1 MNMWKTVSARIR
13 GADVELQAMGEDTDG
28 MVESTSKLQDLI
40 KGMTGFDILESDG
53 KTFKNIYDI
62 MIGIGEAWDSLDD
75 IQQASLL
82 EKLAGKNQSNAL
94 AAALSNIDILKKSY
108 QEAMNSEGSAMKEQS
123 KYEQSVQYSIDQ
135 TKAKLEELSNDLIS
149 SDFLKGL
156 IDAGGTLI
164 DILDALID
172 KFGILST
179 VGVGAGLFKVFN
191 KENLDLLLNWSLHT
205 QGRNENGVAYKCVLL
220 RFKKESKVVMTFE
233 YCIQ

>member
-1 MNMWKTVSARIR
+1 
-13 GADVELQAMGEDTDG
+13 MGEDTDG
-28 MVESTSKLQDLI
+28 MVKSTSKLRDLI

-53 KTFKNIYDI
+53 KTFKDIYDI
-62 MIGIGEAWDSLDD
+62 VLGIGEAWNGLDD

-94 AAALSNIDILKKSY
+94 AAALSNIDVLKKSY

-220 RFKKESKVVMTFE
+220 RFKKESKVVMTFG
-233 YCIQ
+233 YYIQQENII

>member
-1 MNMWKTVSARIR
+1 
-13 GADVELQAMGEDTDG
+13 
-28 MVESTSKLQDLI
+28 
-40 KGMTGFDILESDG
+40 
-53 KTFKNIYDI
+53 
-62 MIGIGEAWDSLDD
+62 
-75 IQQASLL
+75 
-82 EKLAGKNQSNAL
+82 
-94 AAALSNIDILKKSY
+94 
-108 QEAMNSEGSAMKEQS
+108 MNSEGSAMKEQS

-164 DILDALID
+164 DILDTLID

-179 VGVGAGLFKVFN
+179 VAVGAGLSKVFN

>member
-1 MNMWKTVSARIR
+1 
-13 GADVELQAMGEDTDG
+13 
-28 MVESTSKLQDLI
+28 
-40 KGMTGFDILESDG
+40 
-53 KTFKNIYDI
+53 
-62 MIGIGEAWDSLDD
+62 
-75 IQQASLL
+75 
-82 EKLAGKNQSNAL
+82 
-94 AAALSNIDILKKSY
+94 
-108 QEAMNSEGSAMKEQS
+108 MNSEGSAMKEQS

-164 DILDALID
+164 DILDTLID

-179 VGVGAGLFKVFN
+179 VAVGAGLSKVFN

-205 QGRNENGVAYKCVLL
+205 QGRNVLL

>member
-1 MNMWKTVSARIR
+1 
-13 GADVELQAMGEDTDG
+13 MGEDTDG
-28 MVESTSKLQDLI
+28 MVKSTSKLQALI

-123 KYEQSVQYSIDQ
+123 KYEQSIQYSIDQ

-172 KFGILST
+172 KFGILNT
-179 VGVGAGLFKVFN
+179 VAVGAGLFKVFN